1 MGQTVLETVRGAMT
15 RDGKVP
21 HLLVAMITAARP
33 VIAQKDT
40 DAKANEII
48 RARPLL
54 DDIGIAAA
62 GDASALS
69 C

>member
-1 MGQTVLETVRGAMT
+1 MGQTALKTVHGART
-15 RDGKVP
+15 KDGKAP

-33 VIAQKDT
+33 VITQKDI
-40 DAKANEII
+40 DAKTNETI

-54 DDIGIAAA
+54 DGIGIAAA